1 MSVQSTVES
10 ATPSAPRTPRAHLA
24 VTFPRVLKS
33 EWIKLRS
40 IRSIVIT
47 LLASAVVVIPAS
59 DCSPRLS
66 SPATSRRRAAGQGDH
81 RDSARIRPG
90 SPWREYN
97 SLS

>member
-10 ATPSAPRTPRAHLA
+10 ATPRAPRTPGAHLA

-47 LLASAVVVIPAS
+47 LLASAVVVIGIGLLAAAVQSGNITPS
-59 DCSPRLS
+59 GGGPR
-66 SPATSRRRAAGQGDH
+66 RH
-81 RDSARIRPG
+81 RDSARIPPG
-90 SPWREYN
+90 SRWREYN